1 MTSVTWYLSLIYV
14 DWVLEHDFTSYLS
27 MTYGDLVFEDAAPSN
42 RAGDLSTG
50 AGVRHHHPTAYLNRQ
65 GTSQNTNIMMSQ
77 NTLKSQSSDEELL
90 LPLIVHDIY
99 RKIN

>member
-1 MTSVTWYLSLIYV
+1 MVTWYLSMTYSDL
-14 DWVLEHDFTSYLS
+14 VLE
-27 MTYGDLVFEDAAPSN
+27 DATPGN

-90 LPLIVHDIY
+90 LPLIVHGIY
-99 RKIN
+99 RKQN

>member
-1 MTSVTWYLSLIYV
+1 MVTWYLSMTYSDL
-14 DWVLEHDFTSYLS
+14 VLE
-27 MTYGDLVFEDAAPSN
+27 DATPGN

-50 AGVRHHHPTAYLNRQ
+50 SGVRHHHPTAYLNRQ
-65 GTSQNTNIMMSQ
+65 GTSQNTNMMSQ

-99 RKIN
+99 CKKN